1 MPAERAGAV
10 AGVVLA
16 AGTSSRMG
24 QNKLFM
30 EVDGEP
36 LVRRVVGRAARA
48 GFDPLIV
55 VLGHEAGRVQHALEG
70 IPCRMVL
77 NPEYERG
84 VNSSLR
90 AGIHAASETPARAA
104 VIVLADMP
112 FVTTAMLETLIAT
125 YRQSNA
131 PLVISDY
138 GGVNAPPMLYDRAL
152 FGELAVS
159 EGQGCGKHV
168 VKRHRH
174 EAESLPWPVEALTDL
189 DVPDDY
195 ERVKAAMAAGSSAP
209 QALGSPGTKSPGR

>member
-1 MPAERAGAV
+1 MPAERTGAV

-30 EVDGEP
+30 EIEGEP
-36 LVRRVVGRAARA
+36 LVRRMVARAAKA

-55 VLGHEAGRVQHALEG
+55 VLGHEADRVRDALAG
-70 IPCRMVL
+70 VIYQPVL
-77 NPEYERG
+77 NAEYERG

-90 AGIHAASETPARAA
+90 AGIHAAAATPARAA
-104 VIVLADMP
+104 VVVLADMP
-112 FVTTAMLETLIAT
+112 LVTTAMIETLIAK
-125 YRQSNA
+125 YRAGSA

-138 GGVNAPPMLYDRAL
+138 GGVNAPPILYDRSL

-168 VKRHRH
+168 VKRHRD
-174 EAESLPWPVEALTDL
+174 EAESVSWPVEALTDL

-195 ERVKAAMAAGSSAP
+195 QRVKTSMADG
-209 QALGSPGTKSPGR
+209 L